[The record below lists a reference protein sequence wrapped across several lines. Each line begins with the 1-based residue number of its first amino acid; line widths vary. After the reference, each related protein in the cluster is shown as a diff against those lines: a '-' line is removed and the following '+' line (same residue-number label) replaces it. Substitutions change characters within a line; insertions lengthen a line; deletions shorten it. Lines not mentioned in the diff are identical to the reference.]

1 MVYLRAPDHDV
12 ASLCQWRSSE
22 RTYCSAQNITH
33 FCTHIDPAFGSDRN
47 EWIHAFRKL
56 QEPANRFRVCEGKR
70 SFRRSRKAGKKK
82 RSRSGP
88 TEQEML
94 PAKDERISL
103 KNLTKPDYSMS
114 AKSFFRDRQTDGRS
128 RTSEDS
134 TIIDAVPTPL
144 LDQSCPE
151 SLSDELRD
159 HEHASAT
166 RCNVQHWV
174 DRKCLGAFCVTCTW
188 FDTHRRGFRDRLSA
202 VRLAPR
208 GSRDALWGNS
218 RISPSLVEQKEMGNE
233 SIPTLWAVLERHDDL
248 QLAKTKTNKTFQP
261 AKSDQIFV

>member
-1 MVYLRAPDHDV
+1 MVYVRAPDHDI
-12 ASLCQWRSSE
+12 ASLCQSRSSE

-33 FCTHIDPAFGSDRN
+33 FCAHIDPAFGSDRN
-47 EWIHAFRKL
+47 EWIHAFRTL

-103 KNLTKPDYSMS
+103 KNLTKLDYSMS

-134 TIIDAVPTPL
+134 TIIDAVLTPL
-144 LDQSCPE
+144 QSCSE
-151 SLSDELRD
+151 SLSDQLRD
-159 HEHASAT
+159 
-166 RCNVQHWV
+166 
-174 DRKCLGAFCVTCTW
+174 
-188 FDTHRRGFRDRLSA
+188 RDR
-202 VRLAPR
+202 
-208 GSRDALWGNS
+208 
-218 RISPSLVEQKEMGNE
+218 E
-233 SIPTLWAVLERHDDL
+233 SMQRVATCNTE
-248 QLAKTKTNKTFQP
+248 
-261 AKSDQIFV
+261 